1 MKSLLVCLSLLLFS
15 AAAFTQGNQGTNS
28 VPINPPADDR
38 TGIEGYPTT
47 RPGMLSPSLKRL
59 SGDETKLWQARTTG
73 KTNFI
78 KRLMTESAT
87 IVSTTGAKNRKQWIE
102 AIETGA
108 CTLKSYKLTD
118 FVVKNTS
125 PTDASISRSGTSI
138 HYPRALISLSSR
150 AGWRLQWHASSP
162 DRECCLNIRLS
173 GRRLADRRLQGDGRG
188 AGSAR
193 NRASLIASNGMR

>member
-125 PTDASISRSGTSI
+125 PTDASISRSG
-138 HYPRALISLSSR
+138 ALIR
-150 AGWRLQWHASSP
+150 YQAEQ
-162 DRECCLNIRLS
+162 
-173 GRRLADRRLQGDGRG
+173 DGVC
-188 AGSAR
+188 
-193 NRASLIASNGMR
+193 NGMPLPRIVNVVSTYVYLEEDWRIVDYKETAVAPAQPETVPR